1 MAPVL
6 SKEFPDIQ
14 ATAECRFTFKRLCN
28 MIKTHSQ
35 MHHTDRYSKYSSWK
49 KKLNI
54 KNWSVWLN
62 GWVFVYKLSASGFE
76 SHCIYLTADI
86 VPVSSMEYLD
96 IQATTECR
104 FTLKFVCD
112 IITQLCFLSLHYL
125 FSVHYIYTFSL
136 HIYILFRLYLR
147 FLITLTDSIFVLYSH
162 VNIGWVEV

>member
-112 IITQLCFLSLHYL
+112 IITHSYVSCLCIIYL
-125 FSVHYIYTFSL
+125 VYITFIHLLYIYTFYL
-136 HIYILFRLYLR
+136 DYIYVF
-147 FLITLTDSIFVLYSH
+147 
-162 VNIGWVEV
+162 

>member
-14 ATAECRFTFKRLCN
+14 ATAESRFTFKRLCN

-112 IITQLCFLSLHYL
+112 IITHSYVSCLCIIYL
-125 FSVHYIYTFSL
+125 VYITFIHLVYIYTFYL
-136 HIYILFRLYLR
+136 DYIYVF
-147 FLITLTDSIFVLYSH
+147 
-162 VNIGWVEV
+162 